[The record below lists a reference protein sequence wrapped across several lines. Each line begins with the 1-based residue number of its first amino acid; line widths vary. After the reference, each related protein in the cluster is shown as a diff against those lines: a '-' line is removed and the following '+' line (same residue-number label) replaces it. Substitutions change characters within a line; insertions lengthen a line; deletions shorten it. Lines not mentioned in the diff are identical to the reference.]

1 VHAAADWFE
10 HTAVRGY
17 VYDAEDGLQR
27 RENGGPIWARMTEI
41 GTNRPIFSNRDG
53 IIRYDWNQ
61 LTDRREG
68 YAWYSGEPAAVLK
81 TYARWAKTHPRK

>member
-1 VHAAADWFE
+1 
-10 HTAVRGY
+10 
-17 VYDAEDGLQR
+17 
-27 RENGGPIWARMTEI
+27 MTEI